1 MVTDAVAVDEVIK
14 RKRVAAQRPNSAD
27 NLLGSLLLAQGV
39 LTELDIQQ
47 ILAAQQEADLR
58 FGELALRLGLA
69 EEHQIRRALALQYEY
84 PYGSGP
90 ADVDPGL
97 FMAGDPFGPRAEA
110 VRALRSEVTL
120 RLANTRI
127 KTLAVISG
135 RPNEGCSSI
144 AANLAIAFAQTGE
157 RTLLIDANLR
167 SPRQGDLFRM
177 GTSPGLSS
185 VLGGRISIKEA
196 IVTVPAFAHLSS
208 LCAGPS
214 VPNPQELLGRVAFTY
229 AMETL
234 PASFDVVIVDTP
246 PLLESADAQI
256 IAARA
261 GACIL
266 STRRHATSLGD
277 LARCKAKLD
286 PSGALVLGVVV
297 ND

>member
-127 KTLAVISG
+127 KTLA
-135 RPNEGCSSI
+135 
-144 AANLAIAFAQTGE
+144 
-157 RTLLIDANLR
+157 LLIDANLR